1 MKVKI
6 RTTDFRL
13 SLAVPVSMAGLVLRW
28 MPDRVF
34 ADMREKAP
42 EPYRRLITKKNICMV
57 AGECLEVFKANKGLE
72 IVHVEAADG
81 TFVSVKL

>member
-42 EPYRRLITKKNICMV
+42 GALPAPDYQGKHPDARGRMPGGFQSE
-57 AGECLEVFKANKGLE
+57 
-72 IVHVEAADG
+72 
-81 TFVSVKL
+81 

>member
-28 MPDRVF
+28 IPDRGF